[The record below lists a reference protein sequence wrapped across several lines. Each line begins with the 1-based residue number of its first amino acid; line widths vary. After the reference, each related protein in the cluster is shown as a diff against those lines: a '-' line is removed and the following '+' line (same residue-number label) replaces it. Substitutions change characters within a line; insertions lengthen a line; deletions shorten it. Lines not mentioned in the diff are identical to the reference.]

1 MFLLGNIINVLAS
14 GGFIIVILGL
24 IVLSIFFSFVP
35 IGLWITA
42 FFSGVKVSMATLT
55 GMRLRRV
62 APSKII
68 NPMIKATKAGLDIKV
83 NEL

>member
-1 MFLLGNIINVLAS
+1 M
-14 GGFIIVILGL
+14 
-24 IVLSIFFSFVP
+24 LSMFFSFVP

-83 NEL
+83 NELEAHYLAGGNVDTPVSYTHLSWP

>member
-1 MFLLGNIINVLAS
+1 MFLA
-14 GGFIIVILGL
+14 GFINALLSGKLIFVILGI
-24 IVLSIFFSFVP
+24 IVLSMFFSFVP

-68 NPMIKATKAGLDIKV
+68 NPMIKA
-83 NEL
+83 